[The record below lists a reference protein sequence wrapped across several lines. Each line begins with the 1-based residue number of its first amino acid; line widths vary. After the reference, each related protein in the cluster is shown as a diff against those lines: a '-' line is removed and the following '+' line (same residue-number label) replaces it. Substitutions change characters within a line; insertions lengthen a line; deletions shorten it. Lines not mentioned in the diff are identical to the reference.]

1 LEQLY
6 LLLQSRINQKGSDNF
21 LNEITFILGSVTKAT
36 RVRRQL
42 SSRGIKS
49 EMAKRTC
56 PDTGECMH
64 GVKTKKS
71 DMYSAIA
78 ILRELGVEYTVE
90 NDIP

>member
-1 LEQLY
+1 
-6 LLLQSRINQKGSDNF
+6 
-21 LNEITFILGSVTKAT
+21 
-36 RVRRQL
+36 
-42 SSRGIKS
+42 
-49 EMAKRTC
+49 
-56 PDTGECMH
+56 MH

>member
-1 LEQLY
+1 
-6 LLLQSRINQKGSDNF
+6 
-21 LNEITFILGSVTKAT
+21 
-36 RVRRQL
+36 
-42 SSRGIKS
+42 
-49 EMAKRTC
+49 MAKRTC

-64 GVKTKKS
+64 GVKTQKN